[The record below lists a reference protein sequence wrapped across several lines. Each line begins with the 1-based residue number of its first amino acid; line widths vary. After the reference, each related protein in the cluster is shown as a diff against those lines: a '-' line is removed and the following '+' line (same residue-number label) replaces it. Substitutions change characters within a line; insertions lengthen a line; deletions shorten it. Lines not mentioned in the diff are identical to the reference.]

1 MQARLD
7 EVEEDKKRVLTITSD
22 EERGVY
28 VNNLTERAVQ
38 TPEDI
43 FEILQHSIAK
53 RVTAE
58 TMCNGQSSRSHSIF
72 TLNVHVK
79 ERDGEWNIFC
89 VLFFIHLLLFLL
101 LLLLLFL
108 FLFLIFVIVV
118 SFVRSFIPVCSF
130 QHAH

>member
-43 FEILQHSIAK
+43 FEILSHSIAK

-79 ERDGEWNIFC
+79 ERDGEWNICC
-89 VLFFIHLLLFLL
+89 VMFFNII
-101 LLLLLFL
+101 
-108 FLFLIFVIVV
+108 IF
-118 SFVRSFIPVCSF
+118 FFFVCSGSL
-130 QHAH
+130 QA